1 MNFRSARVMNLH
13 QYSFE
18 LIVASGGLNKM
29 HQVACD
35 SDLFRFAMRYMACI
49 DSTYVNPPV
58 DFNFALC

>member
-1 MNFRSARVMNLH
+1 MNFRSARVTNLH

-18 LIVASGGLNKM
+18 LASGGLNKT

-49 DSTYVNPPV
+49 DSTYVNPSV
-58 DFNFALC
+58 DFNFAFC